1 MSVQRSKQI
10 LAAFGEAI
18 AEGGRWPRL
27 LKALGLEEVEGWP
40 GPRLIN
46 DALEA
51 QGFRPAIDETEA
63 LRKMLSDYPDAWW
76 FAIARETTGRSDAT
90 VQQVVDALNARTAQH
105 AAQ

>member
-1 MSVQRSKQI
+1 MSVQRSKKI

-18 AEGGRWPRL
+18 AEGSRWPRL

-40 GPRLIN
+40 GPRPIN

-51 QGFRPAIDETEA
+51 HGFRPAIDEAEA
-63 LRKMLSDYPDAWW
+63 LRKMLGDYPDAWW
-76 FAIARETTGRSDAT
+76 FAIARETTGRPDAT
-90 VQQVVDALNARTAQH
+90 VQQVVDALNTRTSAH

>member
-1 MSVQRSKQI
+1 MSAQRSKKI

-27 LKALGLEEVEGWP
+27 LKTLDLEEVEGWP

-51 QGFRPAIDETEA
+51 RGFKPVVDEAEA
-63 LRKMLSDYPDAWW
+63 LRKMLKDYPDAWW
-76 FAIARETTGRSDAT
+76 FAIAQETTGRRDAT
-90 VQQVVDALNARTAQH
+90 VQEVVDALNARTARH